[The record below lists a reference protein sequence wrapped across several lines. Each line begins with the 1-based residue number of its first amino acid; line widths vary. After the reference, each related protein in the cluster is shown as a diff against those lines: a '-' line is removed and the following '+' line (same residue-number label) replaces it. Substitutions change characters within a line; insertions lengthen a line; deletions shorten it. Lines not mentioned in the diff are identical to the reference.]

1 MFYPIM
7 VSQCKV
13 MYHMLGYVRSVS
25 NSIHPLNHVTAHTEQ
40 EKVTLHTLHIPFAQW
55 KIAFFFIATDIV
67 NSPHVVT
74 CP

>member
-1 MFYPIM
+1 
-7 VSQCKV
+7 
-13 MYHMLGYVRSVS
+13 
-25 NSIHPLNHVTAHTEQ
+25 
-40 EKVTLHTLHIPFAQW
+40 LHTLHIPFAQW